1 MLTIKNCVLTS
12 SGVEICI
19 PSGPCLGSDD
29 ESLVYNGITVYS
41 KDETYRMVWQVNED
55 EELSTE
61 EGLNYLLEEMCES
74 DIIQPVTPIAVNGL
88 SGHCVAYTD
97 GRNGNYE
104 ARFSLPNNQ
113 QVYFYIIT
121 EQGIEIEEV
130 MRTQEFQ
137 AALSAVRR
145 AD

>member
-12 SGVEICI
+12 SGIEICI
-19 PSGPCLGSDD
+19 PSGFCLGSDD

-41 KDETYRMVWQVNED
+41 QDETYRMVWQVNED

-61 EGLNYLLEEMCES
+61 EGLHYLLEEMCES
-74 DIIQPVTPIAVNGL
+74 DIIQPVTQIVVNGL

-104 ARFSLPNNQ
+104 ARFSLPDNQ

-121 EQGIEIEEV
+121 EQGIEIEDV
-130 MRTQEFQ
+130 MKTQEFQ

-145 AD
+145 TD

>member
-19 PSGPCLGSDD
+19 PSGLCLGSDD

-74 DIIQPVTPIAVNGL
+74 DIIQPVTPIVLNGL

-97 GRNGNYE
+97 GRNGNFE
-104 ARFSLPNNQ
+104 ARFSLPDNQ

-121 EQGIEIEEV
+121 EQGVDIEEV
-130 MRTQEFQ
+130 MKTQEFQ

>member
-12 SGVEICI
+12 PGIEIHI
-19 PSGPCLGSDD
+19 PSGFCLGSDD

-41 KDETYRMVWQVNED
+41 QDETYRMVWQVSED
-55 EELSTE
+55 EDLSTE
-61 EGLNYLLEEMCES
+61 EGLQFLLEEMSES
-74 DIIQPVTPIAVNGL
+74 DIIQPVTPIVVNGL

-104 ARFSLPNNQ
+104 ARFSLPDSQ

-121 EQGIEIEEV
+121 EQGTEIEDV
-130 MRTQEFQ
+130 MKTQEFQ
-137 AALSAVRR
+137 TALSAVRK